1 MQKKYKKIMKSGILA
16 ALMALVCGSFSVS
29 AKENKEFEFEQI
41 NMNGSAE
48 FYEAVLTDSQGNLW
62 QLYPNATKL
71 ADHVQKYGREGNGGS
86 FFIDTDGTLY
96 MYGKKWMEN
105 VSECIWNGEYT
116 YILKKD
122 GVLLEKTAGDNSNYR
137 QVKTGI
143 REIDTQRYLT
153 QSGEL
158 YSYYGNIETGEKE
171 AERVAEL
178 SDSEW
183 ISSVRFI
190 EAGYQDE
197 DGYYHSEVLDGEK
210 IGDQP
215 MRVKEVYEPSS
226 WESEEHYIYLFTE
239 DDELW
244 KAKEE
249 KTSEYPYRTFPKAE
263 LVSRQVVSCNW
274 MGELFRT
281 ENGKY
286 YTLDGSEIKAPSEE
300 NPIAVKDLDF
310 QGLGANLPSYQ
321 LIDTGSESLKA
332 VKDGMEVLDHV
343 SDIYVL
349 LDYSYTLNPPYRV
362 YALDEYNKVW
372 EITESPKQILDLNE
386 TASTGVLGDINQD
399 GKINMKDA
407 RTALKAAVGSET
419 LKEEQKKLGDVDNDG
434 KIGMKDARLIL
445 KYAVGSITEF

>member
-1 MQKKYKKIMKSGILA
+1 MIVVLMILT
-16 ALMALVCGSFSVS
+16 CGSFSVS
-29 AKENKEFEFEQI
+29 AKENQGFHFEQI
-41 NMNGSAE
+41 NMNENAE
-48 FYEAVLTDSQGNLW
+48 SYEAVLTDGKGNLW
-62 QLYPNATKL
+62 QLYPNTKKM
-71 ADHVQKYGREGNGGS
+71 ADHVQKYGREGDEGS
-86 FFIDTDGTLY
+86 FFIDTDGALY

-105 VSECIWNGEYT
+105 VSDCIWNGEYT

-158 YSYYGNIETGEKE
+158 YSYYGDIETGEKE

-183 ISSVRFI
+183 ISSVRFM

-321 LIDTGSESLKA
+321 LIDTSSGSLKA

-372 EITESPKQILDLNE
+372 EITESPKQILNLNE
-386 TASTGVLGDINQD
+386 NAPSGGFGDINED

-407 RTALKAAVGSET
+407 RIALKAAVGSET
-419 LKEEQKKLGDVDNDG
+419 LNEEQQKPGDVDNDG
-434 KIGMKDARLIL
+434 KVGMKDARLIL
-445 KYAVGSITEF
+445 KYAVGSIIEF

>member
-1 MQKKYKKIMKSGILA
+1 MIVVLMILT
-16 ALMALVCGSFSVS
+16 CGSFSVS
-29 AKENKEFEFEQI
+29 AKENQGFHFEQI
-41 NMNGSAE
+41 NMNENAE
-48 FYEAVLTDSQGNLW
+48 SYEAVLTDGKGNLW
-62 QLYPNATKL
+62 QLYPNTKKM
-71 ADHVQKYGREGNGGS
+71 ADHVQKYGREGDEGS
-86 FFIDTDGTLY
+86 FFIDTDGALY

-105 VSECIWNGEYT
+105 VSDCIWNGEYT

-158 YSYYGNIETGEKE
+158 YSYYGDIETGEKE

-183 ISSVRFI
+183 ISSVRFM

-263 LVSRQVVSCNW
+263 LVSRQVASCNW

-321 LIDTGSESLKA
+321 LIDTSSGSLKA

-372 EITESPKQILDLNE
+372 EITESPKQILNLNE
-386 TASTGVLGDINQD
+386 NAPSGGFGDINED

-407 RTALKAAVGSET
+407 RIALKAAVGSET
-419 LKEEQKKLGDVDNDG
+419 LNEEQQKLGDVDNDG
-434 KIGMKDARLIL
+434 KVGMKDARLIL
-445 KYAVGSITEF
+445 KYAVGSIIEF

>member
-1 MQKKYKKIMKSGILA
+1 MKGKYKQIIKSGMIVVLMILT
-16 ALMALVCGSFSVS
+16 CGSFSVS
-29 AKENKEFEFEQI
+29 AKENQGFHFEQI
-41 NMNGSAE
+41 NMNENAE
-48 FYEAVLTDSQGNLW
+48 SYEAVLTDGKGNLW
-62 QLYPNATKL
+62 QLYPNTKKL
-71 ADHVQKYGREGNGGS
+71 ADHVQKYGREGDEGS
-86 FFIDTDGTLY
+86 FFIDTDGALY

-286 YTLDGSEIKAPSEE
+286 YTLDGSEIKAPSDE

-321 LIDTGSESLKA
+321 LIDTGSGSLKA

-372 EITESPKQILDLNE
+372 EITESPKQILNLNE
-386 TASTGVLGDINQD
+386 NAPSGGFGDINED

-407 RTALKAAVGSET
+407 RIALKAAVGSET
-419 LKEEQKKLGDVDNDG
+419 LNEEQQKLGDMDNDG
-434 KIGMKDARLIL
+434 KVGIKDARLIL

>member
-1 MQKKYKKIMKSGILA
+1 MKGKYKQIIKSGMIVVLMILT
-16 ALMALVCGSFSVS
+16 CGSFSVS
-29 AKENKEFEFEQI
+29 AKENQGFHFEQI
-41 NMNGSAE
+41 NMNENAE
-48 FYEAVLTDSQGNLW
+48 SYEAVLTDGKGNLW
-62 QLYPNATKL
+62 QLYPNTKKM
-71 ADHVQKYGREGNGGS
+71 ADHVQKYGREGDEGS
-86 FFIDTDGTLY
+86 FFIDTDGALY

-105 VSECIWNGEYT
+105 VSDCIWNGEYT

-158 YSYYGNIETGEKE
+158 YSYYGDIETGEKE

-183 ISSVRFI
+183 ISSVRFM

-263 LVSRQVVSCNW
+263 LVSRQVASCNW

-321 LIDTGSESLKA
+321 LIDTSSGSLKA

-372 EITESPKQILDLNE
+372 EITESPKQILNLNE
-386 TASTGVLGDINQD
+386 NAPSGGFGDINED

-407 RTALKAAVGSET
+407 RIALKAAVGSET
-419 LKEEQKKLGDVDNDG
+419 LNEEQQKLGDVDNDG
-434 KIGMKDARLIL
+434 KVGMKDARLIL
-445 KYAVGSITEF
+445 KYAVGSIIEF

>member
-1 MQKKYKKIMKSGILA
+1 MIVVLMILT
-16 ALMALVCGSFSVS
+16 CGSFSVS
-29 AKENKEFEFEQI
+29 AKENQGFHFEQI
-41 NMNGSAE
+41 NMNENTES
-48 FYEAVLTDSQGNLW
+48 YEAVLTDGKGNLW
-62 QLYPNATKL
+62 QLYPNTKKL
-71 ADHVQKYGREGNGGS
+71 ADHVQKYGREGDEGS
-86 FFIDTDGTLY
+86 FFIDTDGALY

-105 VSECIWNGEYT
+105 VSDCIWNGEYT

-158 YSYYGNIETGEKE
+158 YSYYGDIETGEKE

-183 ISSVRFI
+183 ISSVHFI

-226 WESEEHYIYLFTE
+226 WESEEHYIYLCTE

-286 YTLDGSEIKAPSEE
+286 YTLDGSEIKAPSDE

-321 LIDTGSESLKA
+321 LIDTGSGSLKA

-372 EITESPKQILDLNE
+372 EITESPKQILNLNE
-386 TASTGVLGDINQD
+386 NAPSGGFGDINED

-407 RTALKAAVGSET
+407 RIALKAAVGSET
-419 LKEEQKKLGDVDNDG
+419 LNEEQQKLGDMDNDG
-434 KIGMKDARLIL
+434 KVGIKDARLIL

>member
-1 MQKKYKKIMKSGILA
+1 MKGKYKQIIKSGMIVVLMILT
-16 ALMALVCGSFSVS
+16 CGSFSVS
-29 AKENKEFEFEQI
+29 AKENQGFHFEQI
-41 NMNGSAE
+41 NMNENAE
-48 FYEAVLTDSQGNLW
+48 SYEAVLTDGKGNLW
-62 QLYPNATKL
+62 QLYPNTKKL
-71 ADHVQKYGREGNGGS
+71 ADHVQKYGREGDEGN
-86 FFIDTDGTLY
+86 FFIDTDGALY

-105 VSECIWNGEYT
+105 VSDCIWNGEYT

-158 YSYYGNIETGEKE
+158 YSYYGDIETGEKE

-286 YTLDGSEIKAPSEE
+286 YKLDGSEIKAPSEE

-321 LIDTGSESLKA
+321 LIDTGSGSLKA

-349 LDYSYTLNPPYRV
+349 LDY
-362 YALDEYNKVW
+362 
-372 EITESPKQILDLNE
+372 
-386 TASTGVLGDINQD
+386 
-399 GKINMKDA
+399 
-407 RTALKAAVGSET
+407 
-419 LKEEQKKLGDVDNDG
+419 
-434 KIGMKDARLIL
+434 
-445 KYAVGSITEF
+445 